1 MVEGKMID
9 YIEGRIEYMESD
21 SVTVGTG
28 QGVGY
33 RVFCPNPYVHK
44 LGEQKKVFTHHYV
57 REDAI
62 YLFGFG
68 TREERNLFRKLLDVS
83 GIGPKGAL
91 AILAAAEPAKIVSA
105 VQREDIA
112 FLTKFPGIGKKTAG
126 RLVLDLKDKLND
138 FLGLVPEDDQF
149 TDHLF
154 AALDKPGAV
163 QSRTEAMEALK
174 SLGYQ
179 EKEISKVMAKI
190 DDETLTTEQLIKKA
204 LQLFIRG

>member
-1 MVEGKMID
+1 MVEDRMID

-21 SVTVGTG
+21 SVIVGTG

-44 LGEQKKVFTHHYV
+44 TGEKKRIFTHHYV

-62 YLFGFG
+62 YLFGFL
-68 TREERNLFRKLLDVS
+68 TREERNLFRKLLEVS

-91 AILAAAEPAKIVSA
+91 AILAAAEPAKIVAA
-105 VQREDIA
+105 VQREDIT

-138 FLGLVPEDDQF
+138 FLGLVPENDRF

-154 AALDKPGAV
+154 AAQDNPGTS
-163 QSRTEAMEALK
+163 QSRAEAMEALK

-179 EKEISKVMAKI
+179 EKEITKVMTKI

-204 LQLFIRG
+204 LQLFLTK